1 MKKIR
6 VKLFDWIL
14 LIAWY
19 LFAYVLIN
27 IPALL
32 IFQMEF
38 TTSLIYSVVILPTQM
53 FILSQTQ
60 KYFKKWLHKQLDK
73 LKAEHEIIGKYFK
86 LNSDS
91 IDSEQWLFH
100 HLMSD
105 RFNEVTSIRDT
116 DVLLKIYILLKKRHN
131 HLKEKVK
138 YIVPEFKVI
147 ERDKKIKLLLNT

>member
-1 MKKIR
+1 MKKTI

-32 IFQMEF
+32 IFQLEF

-91 IDSEQWLFH
+91 IDFEQWLFH
-100 HLMSD
+100 HLTSD

-138 YIVPEFKVI
+138 YIVPEFKAI
-147 ERDKKIKLLLNT
+147 ERDKKLKFLLNN